1 MGAPNLTPNP
11 HATEFRARIA
21 RVLRLLGAVALLGGA
36 VPLASV
42 GCVSDRREGE
52 RITITSDESQR
63 FERAHALS
71 QRAEQT
77 KDPASAIRLYREA
90 VTIFPE
96 LASAWNNLGVLLMD
110 QQNYMEAAIAFVSAA
125 ESAPADPRPLYNL
138 GLTWERAGYSEDAFK
153 YYRQALERDRRY
165 LPALRGAI
173 RAERVMGRGD
183 DRTLERLRLA
193 LLQETDE
200 QWRDYFQRQRA
211 AVEDDVYRRPGAR
224 RQGDAAEEDT
234 MYSAPPRTPR
244 EELLELFG
252 PDR

>member
-1 MGAPNLTPNP
+1 MQ
-11 HATEFRARIA
+11 EFAARSRALRA
-21 RVLRLLGAVALLGGA
+21 LRLLCAVALLGA
-36 VPLASV
+36 AAPMSIT
-42 GCVSDRREGE
+42 GCVSDQRGGD
-52 RITITSDESQR
+52 RITISSDESAR
-63 FERAHALS
+63 FAQAHELS
-71 QRAEQT
+71 KQAEQT
-77 KDPASAIRLYREA
+77 KDPDDAIRLYRDA

-96 LASAWNNLGVLLMD
+96 LASAWNNLGVLLM
-110 QQNYMEAAIAFVSAA
+110 QRQNFMEAAVAFVSAA
-125 ESAPADPRPLYNL
+125 ENAPADPRPLYNL

-183 DRTLERLRLA
+183 ARTLERLRIA

-200 QWRDYFQRQRA
+200 QWRDYFQRQRS

-224 RQGDAAEEDT
+224 SRDDDNEASMYDDA
-234 MYSAPPRTPR
+234 PRTPR
-244 EELLELFG
+244 EDLLELIG